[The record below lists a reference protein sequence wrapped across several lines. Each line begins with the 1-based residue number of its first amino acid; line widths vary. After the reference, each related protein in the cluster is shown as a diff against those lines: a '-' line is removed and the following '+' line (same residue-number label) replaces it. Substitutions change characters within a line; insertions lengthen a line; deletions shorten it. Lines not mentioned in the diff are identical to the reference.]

1 MRGSRAPGGLS
12 SLLPQLSRWMY
23 RGGRPNLLA
32 RAMNRLSA
40 WQFAAGVFT
49 MGGRAVTLEV
59 TGRRSGK
66 VVAFPLV
73 LVAHEGERYLVSML
87 GKDVN
92 WVHNVRA
99 ANGRAVLRHRDRTDV
114 VLVEVPAS
122 ERAPILRRY
131 LQLAPGGR
139 PHFPISQHAALS
151 EFESIA
157 DQYPVFRVTQR
168 E

>member
-1 MRGSRAPGGLS
+1 MRGSGARGGLS

-23 RGGRPNLLA
+23 RGGRPNWLA
-32 RAMNRLSA
+32 RVMNRLGAVQYSA
-40 WQFAAGVFT
+40 GLFSL
-49 MGGRAVTLEV
+49 GRGVTLEV
-59 TGRRSGK
+59 RGRRSGR

-73 LVAHEGERYLVSML
+73 LVDYEGGRFLVSML
-87 GKDVN
+87 GQEVN

-99 ANGRAVLRHRDRTDV
+99 ANGHAVLRQGNATDV
-114 VLVEVPAS
+114 VLVEVPVS